1 MAAPTTST
9 VSEDL
14 MIQFSIKNAVNVLL
28 MMY

>member
-14 MIQFSIKNAVNVLL
+14 MIQFSIKNSVNVLL
-28 MMY
+28 MVY